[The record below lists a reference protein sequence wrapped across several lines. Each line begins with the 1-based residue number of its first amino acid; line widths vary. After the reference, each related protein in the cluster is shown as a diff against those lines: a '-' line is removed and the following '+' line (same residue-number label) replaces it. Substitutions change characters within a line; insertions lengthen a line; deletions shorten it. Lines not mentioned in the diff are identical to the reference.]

1 MIPEEIKK
9 KIEQQKEAYP
19 LLDESMRPV
28 LSEFAEFGYSLAMEA
43 YANSRCGMKW
53 VVSNE
58 IRPLKDG
65 FYYTTDSVGNKT
77 MVHFYN
83 DHWHSLT
90 GHPVIKW
97 LDEQSPCLLEKEIA
111 GLKIAC
117 EVLDKQVEELQK
129 ERDRLIVII
138 EDLYDEDAKSKSWV
152 RFKED
157 NNLNWHI

>member
-90 GHPVIKW
+90 GHPVVKW
-97 LDEQSPCLLEKEIA
+97 LDEQSPCLLEKELA
-111 GLKIAC
+111 AEQQRSKELVEALELWLK
-117 EVLDKQVEELQK
+117 
-129 ERDRLIVII
+129 VINRTPAALEHYGEAI
-138 EDLYDEDAKSKSWV
+138 SKTETALNNYKAKP
-152 RFKED
+152 
-157 NNLNWHI
+157 